1 MLTPKELRSRRLAL
15 GMTGTDLATR
25 LGVPESRIMEWE
37 RGEQPIEEPARL
49 VEMLNEMEHR
59 RQSA

>member
-37 RGEQPIEEPARL
+37 MGEQPIEEPARL
-49 VEMLNEMEHR
+49 VEMLDTLERSR
-59 RQSA
+59 RSA